1 MTTSPLTPPLA
12 PVEQAAY
19 ENYLRVRAEVLRM
32 KAAAVGAAG
41 EAAPSR
47 YWTEELTNIDFMI
60 EASPLIIRK
69 LRHHAFHITNLR
81 PYHYRGFADRQ
92 AYFEG
97 RMQALAALGGGT
109 DLLVPEAETLGG
121 FGYSIGGRLY
131 NVDTLKFFEVFVGMR
146 RAGILD
152 AFGPGADRR
161 LVWEIGGGWGGF
173 AYQFKTLFPNT
184 TYVIVDF
191 PELFLFSA
199 TYLSTI
205 FPQAT
210 LRYWREDQRAL
221 DDWQGADFIF
231 IPVDRADA
239 MRQAAPDLLVNLVS
253 FQEMRTT
260 QVEAYA
266 GLAAAAACP
275 ALYSLNRDRSHYN
288 DEIDSVGHILSRHY
302 DLREVRLL
310 GSDYTRAI
318 KKDSALTVEEAAAR
332 TGPSPERY
340 RHLVGSL
347 RTAKA
352 PRPTFAASAAPA
364 GKKGAPYDATAPHG
378 VGVGPAF
385 TARRNEAPLVGIG
398 LTLHN
403 RATYLCE
410 ALDSLLAQSYP
421 DFRLVLADDAST
433 DGTEAIARAYAQRD
447 SRVRYVRFEERR
459 GMVAM
464 WRAAFEHA
472 TSEGA
477 TYFAWASDH
486 DRWHPEWLETLV
498 GELERHPEAVLAYPL
513 TERMDPSGMP
523 LPKVARHFQT
533 AGVQDLAE
541 RWRLFSRS
549 DAVAAGDMVYGL
561 MRTDAGRRA
570 GIFREVLCPDRLL
583 LAELTL
589 QGQIRQVPE
598 VLWFRRQFR
607 VGSVARQRGTLF
619 APGGTRPGRL
629 TPPWYMHA
637 RALWAT
643 YGSGRAIPGLKKGAI
658 ARLVASYTA
667 SYAARHYLKTQHDVI
682 SVVGLPRWLYKRAK
696 HGALLAVHKGLV
708 VARRAGVTP
717 WLERTC
723 ERLTGRSRPWRK
735 TA

>member
-1 MTTSPLTPPLA
+1 VTTSGVTSPPA
-12 PVEQAAY
+12 AIDQAAY
-19 ENYLRVRAEVLRM
+19 DNYLRVRDEVLRM
-32 KAAAVGAAG
+32 QAAIRAGRESAAG

-47 YWTEELTNIDFMI
+47 YWTEELTNIDYMI

-69 LRHHAFHITNLR
+69 LRQHAFHITNLR
-81 PYHYRGFADRQ
+81 PYHYRDFADRQ
-92 AYFEG
+92 AYFER
-97 RMQALAALGGGT
+97 RMQALTALGGGT
-109 DLLVPEAETLGG
+109 DLLVPEAEALGG
-121 FGYSIGGRLY
+121 FGYSIGGHLY

-152 AFGPGADRR
+152 AFSPASDRR

-173 AYQFKTLFPNT
+173 AYQFKTLFPHT

-199 TYLSTI
+199 TYLSTM

-210 LRYWREDQRAL
+210 LRYWREGQPVL
-221 DDWQGADFIF
+221 DDWQQADFVF

-239 MRQAAPDLLVNLVS
+239 IREASPDLLVNLVS
-253 FQEMRTT
+253 FQEMRSG

-288 DEIDSVGHILSRHY
+288 DEIDSVGHILSHYY
-302 DLREVRLL
+302 DLREIRLL

-332 TGPSPERY
+332 TDPAPERY

-352 PRPTFAASAAPA
+352 PLPALAASAASA
-364 GKKGAPYDATAPHG
+364 GKKGAT
-378 VGVGPAF
+378 
-385 TARRNEAPLVGIG
+385 PLVGIG

-403 RATYLCE
+403 RAGYLCE

-421 DFRLVLADDAST
+421 DFKLVLADDAST

-447 SRVRYVRFEERR
+447 SRVHYVRFEKRR
-459 GMVAM
+459 GMVAV

-486 DRWHPEWLETLV
+486 DRWHPEWLERLV
-498 GELERHPEAVLAYPL
+498 GELERHPDAVLAYPM
-513 TERMDPSGMP
+513 TERMDVAGMP
-523 LPKVARHFQT
+523 LPKVSRQFQT
-533 AGVQDLAE
+533 AGVRDLGE
-541 RWRLFSRS
+541 RWRQFSRS

-598 VLWFRRQFR
+598 VLWFRRQFS

-619 APGGTRPGRL
+619 APDAPRPGPL

-637 RALWAT
+637 RALWNT
-643 YGSGRAIPGLKKGAI
+643 YGSDQAIPGLRRTAI

-667 SYAARHYLKTQHDVI
+667 SYAARHYLKSQHDDI
-682 SVVGLPRWLYKRAK
+682 SIVGLPRWLYKRAK
-696 HGALLAVHKGLV
+696 HGALLAIHKGLV
-708 VARRAGVTP
+708 VARRAGLTP

-723 ERLTGRSRPWRK
+723 ERLIGRSRPWRK

>member
-1 MTTSPLTPPLA
+1 MTSSPVTSPSTA
-12 PVEQAAY
+12 VEQAAY
-19 ENYLRVRAEVLRM
+19 ENYLRARGEVLRM
-32 KAAAVGAAG
+32 KAASEGAAG

-47 YWTEELTNIDFMI
+47 YWAEELTNIDFMI

-81 PYHYRGFADRQ
+81 PYHYRGYADRQ
-92 AYFEG
+92 AYFER
-97 RMQALAALGGGT
+97 RMRALVGLGGGT
-109 DLLVPEAETLGG
+109 DLLVPEAEALGG
-121 FGYSIGGRLY
+121 FGYSIDGRLY

-146 RAGILD
+146 RAGLLD
-152 AFGPGADRR
+152 AFGPGAARR

-205 FPQAT
+205 FPEAT
-210 LRYWREDQRAL
+210 LRYWREDQPVF
-221 DDWQGADFIF
+221 DGWQGVDFIF
-231 IPVDRADA
+231 IPADRADA
-239 MRQAAPDLLVNLVS
+239 MREAAPDLLVNLVS
-253 FQEMRTT
+253 FQEMRST

-288 DEIDSVGHILSRHY
+288 DEIDSVSQILSHHY

-318 KKDSALTVEEAAAR
+318 KKDSALTIEEAAAR
-332 TGPSPERY
+332 NSPTLERY

-347 RTAKA
+347 PTAKA
-352 PRPTFAASAAPA
+352 A
-364 GKKGAPYDATAPHG
+364 GRT
-378 VGVGPAF
+378 F
-385 TARRNEAPLVGIG
+385 TARQTETPLVGIG
-398 LTLHN
+398 VTLHN

-421 DFRLVLADDAST
+421 HFRLFLVDDGST
-433 DGTEAIARAYAQRD
+433 DGTEDIARAYARRD
-447 SRVRYVRFEERR
+447 SRISYLRFDERR
-459 GMVAM
+459 GMIAA
-464 WRAAFEHA
+464 WRAAFEGA

-477 TYFAWASDH
+477 AYFAWASDH
-486 DRWHPEWLETLV
+486 DRWHSEWLATLV
-498 GELERHPEAVLAYPL
+498 HELDSNPEVVLAYPL
-513 TERMDPSGMP
+513 TERMDAAGMP
-523 LPKVARHFQT
+523 LPKVARQFET
-533 AGVQDLAE
+533 VRVRDLST
-541 RWRLFSRS
+541 RWRLFTRS

-561 MRTDAGRRA
+561 MRADAARRA

-583 LAELTL
+583 MAELTL

-598 VLWFRRQFR
+598 VLWFRRQFST
-607 VGSVARQRGTLF
+607 GSVARQRSSLF
-619 APGGTRPGRL
+619 APGGPRPGAL
-629 TPPWYMHA
+629 TPPWYTHA
-637 RALWAT
+637 RALWNT
-643 YGSGRAIPGLKKGAI
+643 YGDGHALPGLRRGAI

-696 HGALLAVHKGLV
+696 HGVLLAIHKGLV
-708 VARRAGVTP
+708 VVRRAGITP